1 MQFHILSEGREKADP
16 TAPLVADYITRIGK
30 FFPIT
35 DTVVRPGSKNG
46 LISKCQQLISRGM
59 LPVALDERGREYT
72 SAQFSAQ
79 LTDWISVSPVGI
91 VFIIGGAEGL
101 PAALL
106 QLARCSIALSRMT
119 LPHRM
124 ARLFLAEQ
132 IYRGLCI
139 ERNIPYHK

>member
-1 MQFHILSEGREKADP
+1 VQFHILSEGREKADP
-16 TAPLVADYITRIGK
+16 TAPLVADYIARIGK
-30 FFPIT
+30 FFPIA

-46 LISKCQQLISRGM
+46 LVSRSQQLVSRGL
-59 LPVALDERGREYT
+59 LPIALDERGKEYT
-72 SAQFSAQ
+72 STQFSVQ
-79 LTDWISVSPVGI
+79 LTEWISASPGGI
-91 VFIIGGAEGL
+91 LFIIGGAEGL
-101 PAALL
+101 PPALSS
-106 QLARCSIALSRMT
+106 LARFSIALSRMT

>member
-1 MQFHILSEGREKADP
+1 MQFHILSEGRENADP
-16 TAPLVADYITRIGK
+16 TAPLVADYIARIGK

-35 DTVVRPGSKNG
+35 DSVVRPGSKNG
-46 LISKCQQLISRGM
+46 LISKSRQLISRGM

-72 SAQFSAQ
+72 SAQFSTQ
-79 LTDWISVSPVGI
+79 LTDWISVSPGGI

-101 PAALL
+101 PASLL
-106 QLARCSIALSRMT
+106 QLARSSIALSRMT

-139 ERNIPYHK
+139 QRNIPYHK